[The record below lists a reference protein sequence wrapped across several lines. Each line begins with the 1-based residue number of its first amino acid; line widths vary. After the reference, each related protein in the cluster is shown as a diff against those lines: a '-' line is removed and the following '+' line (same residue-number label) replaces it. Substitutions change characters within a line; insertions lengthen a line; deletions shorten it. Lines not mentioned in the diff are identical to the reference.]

1 MGIKK
6 LCEYFIRYMLAITIV
21 VSCFLVSP
29 DDVDAA
35 SSSSEPTTLAELRQ
49 ELAKLQ
55 KKKKD
60 LANQKAWT
68 QAEKNKKNQEILN
81 AKDEITNSENQITL
95 LKQEIENTKVKIEE
109 LNKQTEDL
117 MKFYQEMVSS
127 NAYLEFV
134 SESSSMTD
142 LIMRIDAVK
151 KLSEFNKNKLE
162 EMENLIKSNEQKN
175 VDLVNYEK
183 QLNSNIASY
192 EKKIEELDTS
202 LLNLVDI
209 GVDINDEIDIV
220 TKNINHYK
228 SLGCGENQKFTEC
241 AKFAYNGTW
250 LKPVNSGMVTSL
262 FGLRTLNGKTGS
274 HSGIDIGVPEK
285 TPVYSATNGKVVYL
299 VNSSNSKMWRCG
311 GYQVYIESVVDG
323 KVYVMLYAHLLSY
336 NVSLYQSV
344 TNQTIIG
351 YSGGHSTSAKY
362 GGYDTCTFGAHLHYS
377 VSEGNWTNWA
387 TFYKKLINPPG
398 FPGKG
403 VRFYS
408 RTQWFK

>member
-35 SSSSEPTTLAELRQ
+35 SSSGEPTTLAELRQ

-81 AKDEITNSENQITL
+81 AKDEITNSENQITS

-117 MKFYQEMVSS
+117 MKFYQEMTGS

-151 KLSEFNKNKLE
+151 KLSK
-162 EMENLIKSNEQKN
+162 
-175 VDLVNYEK
+175 
-183 QLNSNIASY
+183 
-192 EKKIEELDTS
+192 
-202 LLNLVDI
+202 
-209 GVDINDEIDIV
+209 
-220 TKNINHYK
+220 
-228 SLGCGENQKFTEC
+228 
-241 AKFAYNGTW
+241 
-250 LKPVNSGMVTSL
+250 
-262 FGLRTLNGKTGS
+262 
-274 HSGIDIGVPEK
+274 
-285 TPVYSATNGKVVYL
+285 
-299 VNSSNSKMWRCG
+299 
-311 GYQVYIESVVDG
+311 
-323 KVYVMLYAHLLSY
+323 
-336 NVSLYQSV
+336 
-344 TNQTIIG
+344 
-351 YSGGHSTSAKY
+351 
-362 GGYDTCTFGAHLHYS
+362 
-377 VSEGNWTNWA
+377 
-387 TFYKKLINPPG
+387 
-398 FPGKG
+398 
-403 VRFYS
+403 
-408 RTQWFK
+408 

>member
-35 SSSSEPTTLAELRQ
+35 TSSSEPTTLAELRQ

-81 AKDEITNSENQITL
+81 AKDEITNSENQITS

-117 MKFYQEMVSS
+117 MKFYQEMMSS

-162 EMENLIKSNEQKN
+162 EMDNLIKSNEQKN

-183 QLNSNIASY
+183 QLNSNIVSY

-209 GVDINDEIDIV
+209 GVDIIDLL
-220 TKNINHYK
+220 KNICK
-228 SLGCGENQKFTEC
+228 K
-241 AKFAYNGTW
+241 
-250 LKPVNSGMVTSL
+250 
-262 FGLRTLNGKTGS
+262 
-274 HSGIDIGVPEK
+274 
-285 TPVYSATNGKVVYL
+285 
-299 VNSSNSKMWRCG
+299 
-311 GYQVYIESVVDG
+311 
-323 KVYVMLYAHLLSY
+323 
-336 NVSLYQSV
+336 
-344 TNQTIIG
+344 
-351 YSGGHSTSAKY
+351 
-362 GGYDTCTFGAHLHYS
+362 
-377 VSEGNWTNWA
+377 GN
-387 TFYKKLINPPG
+387 
-398 FPGKG
+398 
-403 VRFYS
+403 
-408 RTQWFK
+408 